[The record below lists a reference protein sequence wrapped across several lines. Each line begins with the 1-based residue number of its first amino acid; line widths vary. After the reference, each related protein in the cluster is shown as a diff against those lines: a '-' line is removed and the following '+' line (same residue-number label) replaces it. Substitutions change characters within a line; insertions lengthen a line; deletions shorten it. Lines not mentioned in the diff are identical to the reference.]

1 MFTLRTMSTVAVFW
15 TLLLLGTYAFAQSAE
30 PSGMLVVRG
39 YEGQAQVVTIRGR
52 AFVDVEDLAHITS
65 GSLDYGKGRIELTL
79 PATGSDA
86 PSPASGFSRPFATA
100 AIETIASMRE
110 WGSALII
117 AIQNSY
123 PVGSSMNLFRGRAM
137 DNLRM
142 AAAQAT
148 TDADRSGL
156 ELLQNEFNNVQAWSN
171 QLVNAQKT
179 MSAGNLVMSEEA
191 LKNDPLY
198 QKVLQCGQFLGQM
211 LTGGTFQDEASC
223 R

>member
-1 MFTLRTMSTVAVFW
+1 MFTPRKKMSTLAVFGA
-15 TLLLLGTYAFAQSAE
+15 LLLLRTYAFAQSE
-30 PSGMLVVRG
+30 PSGTLVVRG

-65 GSLDYGKGRIELTL
+65 GSLDYNKGRIELTL
-79 PATGSDA
+79 PRSSSDA
-86 PSPASGFSRPFATA
+86 PSGFSRPFATA

-117 AIQNSY
+117 AIKNSY
-123 PVGSSMNLFRGRAM
+123 PVGNSMALFRGRAM
-137 DNLRM
+137 DSLRV

-148 TDADRSGL
+148 TEADRSGL
-156 ELLQNEFNNVQAWSN
+156 ELLQSEFNNVQAWSN

-179 MSAGNLVMSEEA
+179 MSAGNLAMSDEA
-191 LKNDPLY
+191 LRNDPLY

-211 LTGGTFQDEASC
+211 LAGGTFQDETSC